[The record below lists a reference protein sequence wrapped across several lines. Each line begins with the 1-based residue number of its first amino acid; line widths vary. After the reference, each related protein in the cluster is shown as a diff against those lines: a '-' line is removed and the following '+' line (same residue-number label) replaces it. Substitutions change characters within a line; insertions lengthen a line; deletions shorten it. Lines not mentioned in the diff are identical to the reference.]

1 MAECSS
7 AVVFSVTVLLKK
19 GDSSRN
25 VVRNSIRKTSTKNSW
40 YDLFEEV
47 TQQIDESPDIPS
59 SVWNDFEKLASI
71 SVSSSQNLVS
81 HSFKKKKKKKKI
93 PTYLPTSKMMGR
105 STANI
110 QFFKDGLKSYAWFV
124 QFLEQPVL

>member
-7 AVVFSVTVLLKK
+7 AVVFSVNVLLKK

-25 VVRNSIRKTSTKNSW
+25 IVRNSIRKTSTKNSW
-40 YDLFEEV
+40 YEEV

-71 SVSSSQNLVS
+71 SVSSSQN
-81 HSFKKKKKKKKI
+81 
-93 PTYLPTSKMMGR
+93 GE
-105 STANI
+105 
-110 QFFKDGLKSYAWFV
+110 QFHPES
-124 QFLEQPVL
+124 

>member
-7 AVVFSVTVLLKK
+7 AVVFFGECFVEKRSLKK

-25 VVRNSIRKTSTKNSW
+25 IVRNSIHKTSTKNSW

-47 TQQIDESPDIPS
+47 TQQIDESPDIPR

-71 SVSSSQNLVS
+71 SVPSSQN
-81 HSFKKKKKKKKI
+81 
-93 PTYLPTSKMMGR
+93 GE
-105 STANI
+105 
-110 QFFKDGLKSYAWFV
+110 QFHPDSWTFS
-124 QFLEQPVL
+124 E

>member
-7 AVVFSVTVLLKK
+7 AVAFFFVNVLLKK

-25 VVRNSIRKTSTKNSW
+25 IVRNSIHKTSTKNSW

-47 TQQIDESPDIPS
+47 TQQIYESPDIPR

-71 SVSSSQNLVS
+71 SVPSSQN
-81 HSFKKKKKKKKI
+81 
-93 PTYLPTSKMMGR
+93 GE
-105 STANI
+105 
-110 QFFKDGLKSYAWFV
+110 QFHPDSWTFSERNVRIRGNLSMPELSQFSYS
-124 QFLEQPVL
+124 L